1 MQLKRLAITVKG
13 RVQGVG
19 FRYFTEMQA
28 RIYEITGWVCNTVD
42 GGVEIEAQGEV
53 SKLELFLEM
62 VGEGPALS
70 QVTDIQFKDIPVLE
84 TERNFD
90 IRYCS

>member
-1 MQLKRLAITVKG
+1 
-13 RVQGVG
+13 
-19 FRYFTEMQA
+19 
-28 RIYEITGWVCNTVD
+28 
-42 GGVEIEAQGEV
+42 VEIEAQGEV